1 MANAGMDWCFYV
13 LENAKGQRYVGI
25 SEDVDARLAHHRRN
39 VRSFLGKGQHRLIR
53 TGPIPMKAGATKLQR
68 MQTAVRVELLETVR
82 EWAAGKTDEQ
92 RNRIRGGPLP
102 GERIMPR
109 ERPEITAWCKL
120 FEKGEDQV
128 KAKMLELQLS
138 EGAPPPFWEK
148 SASLAHLRLRC
159 WRCGEVG
166 HFSGNC
172 SSSGKAPLAKA
183 KREADS
189 DFEAKL
195 KQVDKE
201 WDILAGLQQKLQA
214 AEAEKSRKR
223 RAAEQAVK
231 KQVQQAKM
239 AKLEA
244 QAAEEASR
252 RLPSAQELEEEEQFL
267 RRLHERKDAMPKV
280 YNAPVK
286 PLPKR
291 HYTERGS
298 STNSSRAAKK
308 KANNQKLAD
317 QQKLERQKKA
327 QEKAQ
332 EKEQKRQRAREG
344 QRPWVGADPTP

>member
-92 RNRIRGGPLP
+92 RKRIRGGPLP

-109 ERPEITAWCKL
+109 EWPEVTAWCNL
-120 FEKGEDQV
+120 FEKGEDRV

-172 SSSGKAPLAKA
+172 SSSGKAPRPPAKA
-183 KREADS
+183 KEEARLAEEQRRQV
-189 DFEAKL
+189 EAQL
-195 KQVDKE
+195 EQR
-201 WDILAGLQQKLQA
+201 LA
-214 AEAEKSRKR
+214 EEKSKLDDLF
-223 RAAEQAVK
+223 VK
-231 KQVQQAKM
+231 LHSNHNCACVSKP
-239 AKLEA
+239 
-244 QAAEEASR
+244 R
-252 RLPSAQELEEEEQFL
+252 FL
-267 RRLHERKDAMPKV
+267 SIS
-280 YNAPVK
+280 
-286 PLPKR
+286 
-291 HYTERGS
+291 G
-298 STNSSRAAKK
+298 
-308 KANNQKLAD
+308 
-317 QQKLERQKKA
+317 
-327 QEKAQ
+327 
-332 EKEQKRQRAREG
+332 
-344 QRPWVGADPTP
+344 